1 MLKLKLHYIIL
12 IITINTSISS
22 VTYYPACSSTYLS
35 LVDGLRSIGVDTSF
49 SNRKQIA
56 LLNGYTSYSGTATE
70 NNELFSLLK
79 SGKLIKSKTNSIS
92 YYPRCSDSSSSIT
105 EALKNIGVDS
115 SFSNRKKIAIL
126 NGFIN
131 YSGTASE
138 NTSLLNLCKSGKLI
152 SSIDSSNQ
160 SSQSSQPPQSS
171 FQTSNQETS
180 NLNGN
185 EMINKLIESS
195 YVNKDK
201 KETIKIIG
209 NLLFDKGYETAFIAG
224 VLGNVHSEAKIGHFE
239 SSNYKSNPSA
249 KPQYLKYMDDLYNY
263 NTLYSGKSIT
273 SVSLSD
279 LNIII
284 EKLYKDNWQK
294 GKFGL
299 GCVQW
304 TGSRTRD
311 IFKLYL
317 EEANGSDYITF
328 EKAAKAEGKMIISEL
343 QSSLFNPIYNNW
355 KKNNSGNLNSENAAY
370 NAGEQVCLNY
380 EKPINK
386 EEKAK
391 VRGNLAKNFYAVMVS

>member
-115 SFSNRKKIAIL
+115 SFSNRKEIAIL

-284 EKLYKDNWQK
+284 EKLYKEDCNS
-294 GKFGL
+294 L
-299 GCVQW
+299 II
-304 TGSRTRD
+304 
-311 IFKLYL
+311 IFPSAL
-317 EEANGSDYITF
+317 
-328 EKAAKAEGKMIISEL
+328 AAFS
-343 QSSLFNPIYNNW
+343 
-355 KKNNSGNLNSENAAY
+355 
-370 NAGEQVCLNY
+370 
-380 EKPINK
+380 
-386 EEKAK
+386 K
-391 VRGNLAKNFYAVMVS
+391 VI